1 AFSRLLGMP
10 GDLEG
15 RGVREATRLPAVG
28 EAIDAAT
35 LDRAEASREVQVG
48 PRSLSVQA
56 HPLGEGPARQA
67 VVVLIDMT
75 EARRL
80 ERLRRDFVANASHEL
95 RTPVA
100 AIVGVADTLAAGA
113 ADDPVARQSFL
124 DILTRHAQR
133 LSRLTAD
140 LLDI

>member
-1 AFSRLLGMP
+1 
-10 GDLEG
+10 
-15 RGVREATRLPAVG
+15 
-28 EAIDAAT
+28 
-35 LDRAEASREVQVG
+35 
-48 PRSLSVQA
+48 VQA
-56 HPLGEGPARQA
+56 HPLQPKQA

-75 EARRL
+75 EPRRL

-113 ADDPVARQSFL
+113 ADDPVARKSFL

-140 LLDI
+140 LLDIARLEAGYKPRVEAV